1 MQKPIVPTSEKARQ
15 KSLHSIN
22 ILDTLPEKDYDQIT
36 QLASYICGTE
46 ISVISF
52 IDNDRQWFKSQ
63 IGLETSETSRDVSFC
78 GHAINRPHEIF
89 EIENAEEDTRF
100 HDNPLVTGDPNI
112 RFYAGVPLVKD
123 GNALGT
129 LCVIDS
135 KPKKLNKQQ
144 KEALT
149 GLANQ
154 VMKLLELR
162 SKKFELEAKIDQLNA
177 AYHELHTF
185 SYSISHNLKAP
196 LGNISAFTDLI
207 LREGREH
214 LNAESLHRLENIIKN
229 VNNIDD
235 QLRDTLE
242 YFRLSTSEIIYES
255 VNMESIIRSVLMEK
269 SKENNIKWKV
279 GTIPVIKGNKMELT
293 TLWQSLISNAIKY
306 TSPDNVITID
316 IEGKANGA
324 SMEYRIRDNGIGF
337 EKKYAKKIF
346 LPFQR
351 LHHRDE
357 YGGGTGMGLALV
369 DKIVKK
375 HNGKIT
381 VDTGIGKGTTFI
393 IKIPIID

>member
-1 MQKPIVPTSEKARQ
+1 MQKPIVPTSERARQ
-15 KSLHSIN
+15 KSLYSIN

-63 IGLETSETSRDVSFC
+63 IGLGTSETSRDVSFC

-89 EIENAEEDTRF
+89 EIENAVEDTRF

-196 LGNISAFTDLI
+196 LGNISAFT
-207 LREGREH
+207 
-214 LNAESLHRLENIIKN
+214 SLIIKEDHDLEELSLNRLKSIVKN
-229 VNNIDD
+229 VRNIDD

-242 YFRLSTSEIIYES
+242 YFRLSTSEIIYEP
-255 VNMESIIRSVLMEK
+255 VDIESIIRSVLMEK

-306 TSPDNVITID
+306 TASDKVITID

-324 SMEYRIRDNGIGF
+324 SMEYSIRDNGIGF

-381 VDTGIGKGTTFI
+381 VETEIGKGTTFT
-393 IKIPIID
+393 IKIPIIE